1 MRQPN
6 LNNETHLDAY
16 LWQQLKNGDGKAFE
30 RIYTIYVDDLYRFGK
45 SITDRHALIKDC
57 IQDVFIDLWHYRA
70 KLTDN
75 VHIKFYLFRVLSNR
89 IQRQIGNERKSKDK
103 EYGEFF
109 NKNIF
114 QPSSEDDWI
123 NNQELSVSNNK
134 LEKALSMLPVRQRE
148 VIHYVFFE
156 KLTYEQVAV
165 IMEITIRSAYT
176 LTWKAIQTLKKSFVS
191 IILFLYFL
199 IIS

>member
-1 MRQPN
+1 M
-6 LNNETHLDAY
+6 
-16 LWQQLKNGDGKAFE
+16 
-30 RIYTIYVDDLYRFGK
+30 DDLYRFGK

-75 VHIKFYLFRVLSNR
+75 VDIKFYLFRVLSNK

-103 EYGEFF
+103 EYREFF
-109 NKNIF
+109 DKNIF
-114 QPSSEDDWI
+114 QPSFEDDWI
-123 NNQELSVSNNK
+123 VRQELSVSNNK
-134 LEKALSMLPVRQRE
+134 LEKALSGLPVRQRE

-191 IILFLYFL
+191 IISFLYFS
-199 IIS
+199 IIF

>member
-1 MRQPN
+1 MRQPKP
-6 LNNETHLDAY
+6 NNESQLDAY

-57 IQDVFIDLWHYRA
+57 IQDVFIDLWHYRV

-89 IQRQIGNERKSKDK
+89 IQRQVGIERKSKDK
-103 EYGEFF
+103 EYGFFF

-134 LEKALSMLPVRQRE
+134 LEKALSTLPVRQRE

-165 IMEITIRSAYT
+165 IMDITIRSAYT
-176 LTWKAIQTLKKSFVS
+176 LTWKAIQTLKKSFLN
-191 IILFLYFL
+191 IILFSYYSILF
-199 IIS
+199 

>member
-6 LNNETHLDAY
+6 PNNDPHLDAY
-16 LWQQLKNGDGKAFE
+16 LWQQLKNGDEKAFE

-45 SITDRHALIKDC
+45 SVTDRHALIKDC

-75 VHIKFYLFRVLSNR
+75 VPIKFYLFRVLSNR
-89 IQRQIGNERKSKDK
+89 IQRQIGKERKNKDK
-103 EYGEFF
+103 EYAEFF
-109 NKNIF
+109 NENIF
-114 QPSSEDDWI
+114 QPSSEEEWI
-123 NNQELSVSNNK
+123 NNQEISVSHTK
-134 LEKALSMLPVRQRE
+134 LVKALSTLSVRQRE

-176 LTWKAIQTLKKSFVS
+176 LTWKAIQSLKKSFVS
-191 IILFLYFL
+191 FILFITFL
-199 IIS
+199 VIF

>member
-6 LNNETHLDAY
+6 PNNEFHLDAY

-30 RIYTIYVDDLYRFGK
+30 RIYTMYVDDLYRFGK

-89 IQRQIGNERKSKDK
+89 IQRQIGNERKCKDK

-109 NKNIF
+109 GKNIF

-134 LEKALSMLPVRQRE
+134 LEKALSTLPVRQRE

-156 KLTYEQVAV
+156 KLNYEQVAV

-176 LTWKAIQTLKKSFVS
+176 LTWKAIQTLKKSFVTS
-191 IILFLYFL
+191 VLFLYFSM
-199 IIS
+199 IF